1 MCSLHDA
8 LGNILNV
15 GIITITGVLIRMS
28 PEAMEWLRIGISV
41 ISVAFAVYMGLRGN
55 RQADSKEIESRI
67 RSETKMDA
75 KLDEV
80 ISTGRDTRDAVRE
93 LNKEIRQ
100 HSDRIVSVESSLDA
114 LTKRVEVV
122 ENRLNNGGA

>member
-1 MCSLHDA
+1 
-8 LGNILNV
+8 
-15 GIITITGVLIRMS
+15 MS

-41 ISVAFAVYMGLRGN
+41 VSVAFAVYMGLRGN
-55 RQADSKEIESRI
+55 RQADSKEIEARI

>member
-1 MCSLHDA
+1 
-8 LGNILNV
+8 
-15 GIITITGVLIRMS
+15 
-28 PEAMEWLRIGISV
+28 MEWLRIGISV

-122 ENRLNNGGA
+122 ENRLNNGGAS

>member
-1 MCSLHDA
+1 
-8 LGNILNV
+8 
-15 GIITITGVLIRMS
+15 
-28 PEAMEWLRIGISV
+28 MEWLRIGISA

>member
-1 MCSLHDA
+1 
-8 LGNILNV
+8 
-15 GIITITGVLIRMS
+15 
-28 PEAMEWLRIGISV
+28 
-41 ISVAFAVYMGLRGN
+41 MGLRGN

-114 LTKRVEVV
+114 LTKRMEVV

>member
-1 MCSLHDA
+1 
-8 LGNILNV
+8 
-15 GIITITGVLIRMS
+15 MS
-28 PEAMEWLRIGISV
+28 PEAMEWLRIGISIV
-41 ISVAFAVYMGLRGN
+41 SVAFAVYMGLRGN
-55 RQADSKEIESRI
+55 RQADSKEVEARI

-93 LNKEIRQ
+93 LNKELRQ
-100 HSDRIVSVESSLDA
+100 HNDRIISVESSVEGLA
-114 LTKRVEVV
+114 KRVDIL

>member
-1 MCSLHDA
+1 LHDA

-15 GIITITGVLIRMS
+15 GIITITGVLISMS

-41 ISVAFAVYMGLRGN
+41 VSVAFAIYMGLRGN
-55 RQADSKEIESRI
+55 RTADSKEVEARI

-93 LNKEIRQ
+93 LNKELRQ
-100 HSDRIVSVESSLDA
+100 HNDRIISVESSVEGLA
-114 LTKRVEVV
+114 KRVDIL

>member
-1 MCSLHDA
+1 
-8 LGNILNV
+8 
-15 GIITITGVLIRMS
+15 
-28 PEAMEWLRIGISV
+28 MEWLRIGISV
-41 ISVAFAVYMGLRGN
+41 VSVAFAVYMGLRGN

>member
-1 MCSLHDA
+1 
-8 LGNILNV
+8 
-15 GIITITGVLIRMS
+15 MS

-55 RQADSKEIESRI
+55 RRADSKEIESRI

>member
-1 MCSLHDA
+1 
-8 LGNILNV
+8 
-15 GIITITGVLIRMS
+15 MS

>member
-1 MCSLHDA
+1 
-8 LGNILNV
+8 
-15 GIITITGVLIRMS
+15 MS

-41 ISVAFAVYMGLRGN
+41 VSVAFAVYMGLRGN

>member
-1 MCSLHDA
+1 
-8 LGNILNV
+8 
-15 GIITITGVLIRMS
+15 
-28 PEAMEWLRIGISV
+28 
-41 ISVAFAVYMGLRGN
+41 
-55 RQADSKEIESRI
+55 
-67 RSETKMDA
+67 MDA

>member
-1 MCSLHDA
+1 
-8 LGNILNV
+8 
-15 GIITITGVLIRMS
+15 
-28 PEAMEWLRIGISV
+28 
-41 ISVAFAVYMGLRGN
+41 MGLRGN

-114 LTKRVEVV
+114 LAKRVEVV

>member
-1 MCSLHDA
+1 
-8 LGNILNV
+8 
-15 GIITITGVLIRMS
+15 
-28 PEAMEWLRIGISV
+28 MEWLRIGISV

>member
-1 MCSLHDA
+1 
-8 LGNILNV
+8 
-15 GIITITGVLIRMS
+15 
-28 PEAMEWLRIGISV
+28 MEWLRIGISV
-41 ISVAFAVYMGLRGN
+41 VSVAFAVYMGLRGN

-122 ENRLNNGGA
+122 ENRLNNGGV